1 MWINESTFFNNT
13 AAGGVGGGIR
23 GYSGNIELENS
34 VVYSNTVSG
43 LGVGGGGGG
52 IFIDAGSLKLRNS
65 SVYANFVSQNT
76 ALAGGGLYLATTS
89 TITNSSIYS
98 NSSIG
103 FGGGIYSRGPLML
116 FNSTVASNT
125 AAAGGGLYNANNA
138 TVEAVHVTLSH
149 NRANDGGGLYTTV
162 GASTL
167 LSNTIVANSLTAG
180 LFGGDINAAG
190 VLTLSQVVS
199 GVTPFG
205 ALQNNGGR
213 TWTMSVPFGSP
224 ALDTGVDCP
233 SSSTDQRGVTRPQS
247 VSCDLGAYEALPM
260 MALTATV
267 AGTGSGTILS
277 TPSGMS
283 CGSVCATGFETGTV
297 VTLSATPAFGSV
309 LTGWLGICSGT
320 GTCTVGMTSTH
331 EVTAAFTLNTYTV
344 TVSADS
350 AAGGTVGGGGV
361 VSHGNLVTVTA
372 TANAGYTFVAW
383 HEGGA
388 AVSASASYAFVATA
402 HRTLVA
408 HFVATPIET
417 PIAVNDAA
425 GTLQGDMIVIDP
437 LKNDI
442 YPSLSELTI
451 VGVTQPE
458 HGSVVVDGNAK
469 TLTYAPWLDFSG
481 LDSFLYTIQD
491 PHGMTSTASVAVVV
505 TAKTESFAP
514 QVVPIDN
521 TTPTT
526 ATFISAAS
534 EVVLELPPG
543 SYNGAAGLLGPA
555 DIFYIAFKEVMT
567 PTGQIAAPPGG
578 LSFASKIFTL
588 EAYFN
593 QTRLDNYQFPQPVTF
608 TVSYDPAAL
617 SNLTLETLQL
627 FYWDADT
634 QQWSQDGLTFVSHD
648 RVNHTLTYRV
658 AHFTEFS
665 YFGNSNPTALE
676 PVEEPMLNHQL
687 YLPTIER

>member
-1 MWINESTFFNNT
+1 MATAHRTLVAHFNVV
-13 AAGGVGGGIR
+13 AP
-23 GYSGNIELENS
+23 NS
-34 VVYSNTVSG
+34 Y
-43 LGVGGGGGG
+43 
-52 IFIDAGSLKLRNS
+52 
-65 SVYANFVSQNT
+65 
-76 ALAGGGLYLATTS
+76 
-89 TITNSSIYS
+89 TI
-98 NSSIG
+98 
-103 FGGGIYSRGPLML
+103 
-116 FNSTVASNT
+116 A
-125 AAAGGGLYNANNA
+125 
-138 TVEAVHVTLSH
+138 
-149 NRANDGGGLYTTV
+149 
-162 GASTL
+162 
-167 LSNTIVANSLTAG
+167 
-180 LFGGDINAAG
+180 
-190 VLTLSQVVS
+190 
-199 GVTPFG
+199 
-205 ALQNNGGR
+205 
-213 TWTMSVPFGSP
+213 
-224 ALDTGVDCP
+224 
-233 SSSTDQRGVTRPQS
+233 
-247 VSCDLGAYEALPM
+247 
-260 MALTATV
+260 
-267 AGTGSGTILS
+267 
-277 TPSGMS
+277 
-283 CGSVCATGFETGTV
+283 
-297 VTLSATPAFGSV
+297 
-309 LTGWLGICSGT
+309 
-320 GTCTVGMTSTH
+320 
-331 EVTAAFTLNTYTV
+331 
-344 TVSADS
+344 VSADP

-361 VSHGNLVTVTA
+361 ISHGELVTVTA

-505 TAKTESFAP
+505 TAKTESSAP

-578 LSFASKIFTL
+578 LSVASKIFTL